1 MRTRHTLLAITAL
14 ALGLWLGSPAFAQG
28 GGKRDGDIRKE
39 GGPKVG
45 EQAKDM
51 KLRLLGG
58 KDKEL
63 VQLSTLWK
71 DKPAVFVFGSYT

>member
-1 MRTRHTLLAITAL
+1 MRTRHALLAL
-14 ALGLWLGSPAFAQG
+14 SLGLFLCPPGFAQG
-28 GGKRDGDIRKE
+28 GGRRDGDIRKE

-58 KDKEL
+58 KDEEL

>member
-1 MRTRHTLLAITAL
+1 MRTGHAIIAL
-14 ALGLWLGSPAFAQG
+14 SLGLLFSQPSFAQG
-28 GGKRDGDIRKE
+28 GGRRDGDMRKE

>member
-1 MRTRHTLLAITAL
+1 MLTRPTLIALSLLLALSAP
-14 ALGLWLGSPAFAQG
+14 SFAQG
-28 GGKRDGDIRKE
+28 GGGRRDGDMRKE